1 MILWRN
7 LHCFSLGRRGLCDG
21 IGRKERIAGLMQGN
35 VLQPRCATVAH
46 FPIFCIYFLCPN
58 GVCLMIG
65 RAIYLK
71 VGIVERR

>member
-7 LHCFSLGRRGLCDG
+7 LHCFSSGRRGLCDG
-21 IGRKERIAGLMQGN
+21 IGRKERIVGLMQGN
-35 VLQPRCATVAH
+35 VLQLRCTIMVH
-46 FPIFCIYFLCPN
+46 FPIFYTHFLCPN
-58 GVCLMIG
+58 GVFLMIE

>member
-1 MILWRN
+1 M
-7 LHCFSLGRRGLCDG
+7 CDG

-35 VLQPRCATVAH
+35 VLQLRCATMAH
-46 FPIFCIYFLCPN
+46 FPILCIHFLCPN
-58 GVCLMIG
+58 GVFLMIG

>member
-35 VLQPRCATVAH
+35 VLQLRCATMAH
-46 FPIFCIYFLCPN
+46 FPIFCIHFLCPN
-58 GVCLMIG
+58 GVFLMIE

>member
-7 LHCFSLGRRGLCDG
+7 LHCFSSGRRGLRDG

-35 VLQPRCATVAH
+35 VLQLRCAIMVH
-46 FPIFCIYFLCPN
+46 YPIFYTHFLCPN
-58 GVCLMIG
+58 GVFLMIG

>member
-7 LHCFSLGRRGLCDG
+7 LHCFSLGKCGLRDE
-21 IGRKERIAGLMQGN
+21 IGRKERIVGLMQGN
-35 VLQPRCATVAH
+35 VLQFRCATMAH
-46 FPIFCIYFLCPN
+46 FPIFYSYFLCPN
-58 GVCLMIG
+58 GVFLMVE

>member
-1 MILWRN
+1 MILWGN
-7 LHCFSLGRRGLCDG
+7 LHCFSSGRRGLRDG

-35 VLQPRCATVAH
+35 VLQLRCIIMVH
-46 FPIFCIYFLCPN
+46 YPIFYTHFLCPN
-58 GVCLMIG
+58 GIFLLIE